1 MGRVCL
7 FFCLSTGRNVVQQV
21 SSAMY
26 VAPDFRPFLNC
37 KMTPLERSAVGR
49 VLSPNPQCCSR
60 DRFEVP
66 SARTQARSAY
76 PISARP
82 GLPGGLG
89 GVGDWAQGYRAWSWP
104 MGGPGFGFHRGVTIV
119 ETGE

>member
-1 MGRVCL
+1 MSSSRYP
-7 FFCLSTGRNVVQQV
+7 VQCTLL
-21 SSAMY
+21 
-26 VAPDFRPFLNC
+26 RPFLNC
-37 KMTPLERSAVGR
+37 KMTPLERCAVGR

-104 MGGPGFGFHRGVTIV
+104 MGGPGFGFHRGVTIA
-119 ETGE
+119 EMGE